1 MGLQSLVQ
9 RFMTS
14 MQFLKNVVTVIII
27 RADDV
32 LILFFVNVISKGCKI
47 TIICWYQPYC
57 LYLITANLYNQE
69 KL

>member
-14 MQFLKNVVTVIII
+14 IKKKKNVVTVVII

-47 TIICWYQPYC
+47 TIIC
-57 LYLITANLYNQE
+57 
-69 KL
+69 